1 MSYLFLILIAIIWGS
16 QYILNT
22 FGLQEL
28 TPFGL
33 MILRLFFGFIT
44 LSLLLLLLPSQRAQK
59 MRLTPKLIG
68 LFLLIGAV
76 EAVIPFYLIGY
87 GQGRVSSS
95 ITAILMGF
103 IPMMTLVLEYL
114 FKLRSRIKWREGL
127 GLGLALIGLVILVS
141 PTSETLQVD
150 VLGLVAILGAS
161 FCFALALILMAK
173 IPPEIS
179 PLQGTHFI
187 LMLYVLP
194 LSLIW
199 FVLNYQNLP
208 TQRETWYSVI
218 LLGIFAS
225 GVIYPLY
232 LTLVRRE
239 GASFTALSNY
249 LVPVVGTLLG
259 VLFLRELLTSN
270 IFMALLLI
278 IFSLGLIRRI

>member
-16 QYILNT
+16 QYILNA
-22 FGLQEL
+22 FALQEL

-44 LSLLLLLLPSQRAQK
+44 LSLLLVFLPSQRIHK
-59 MRLTPKLIG
+59 IRLTPKLIG

-87 GQGRVSSS
+87 GQGRVPSS

-114 FKLRSRIKWREGL
+114 FKLRSSIQWREGL
-127 GLGLALIGLVILVS
+127 GLGIALVGLVVLVL
-141 PTSETLQVD
+141 PTSGTFQVD
-150 VLGLVAILGAS
+150 LLGLMAILGAS

-194 LSLIW
+194 LSAIW
-199 FVLNYQNLP
+199 FYLNYNTLP
-208 TQRETWYSVI
+208 TQMETWYSVI
-218 LLGIFAS
+218 LLGVFAS
-225 GVIYPLY
+225 GVVYLLY
-232 LTLVRRE
+232 LTLVRQE

-259 VLFLRELLTSN
+259 VFFLNEPFTLN
-270 IFMALLLI
+270 IMMALVLI
-278 IFSLGLIRRI
+278 VFSLGMIRRI

>member
-1 MSYLFLILIAIIWGS
+1 MSYIFLILIAIIWGS
-16 QYILNT
+16 QYIFNALA
-22 FGLQEL
+22 LQEL

-33 MILRLFFGFIT
+33 MVLRLFFGFVT
-44 LSLLLLLLPSQRAQK
+44 LSVLLLLLPSQRTTKIQ
-59 MRLTPKLIG
+59 LSPKLIG

-87 GQGRVSSS
+87 GQSLVPSSF
-95 ITAILMGF
+95 TAILMGF

-114 FKLRSRIKWREGL
+114 FKLRSRVTWREGL
-127 GLGLALIGLVILVS
+127 GLIIALVGLVILVS
-141 PTSETLQVD
+141 PTQESVHVD
-150 VLGLVAILGAS
+150 ILGLGAILVAA

-194 LSLIW
+194 LSVIW
-199 FVLNYQNLP
+199 FSFNYSALP
-208 TQRETWYSVI
+208 TQIESWYSVI
-218 LLGIFAS
+218 TLGVFAS
-225 GVIYPLY
+225 GIVYLLY

-259 VLFLRELLTSN
+259 VMFLNEPFTRNIVIALIFITTSL
-270 IFMALLLI
+270 A
-278 IFSLGLIRRI
+278 LIRRN